1 MDHLQAIKTHL
12 GRLQENCV
20 FFTKYV
26 TRKKGNDGCRLV
38 RIDKGAG
45 VGISMLAAI
54 KSNRESADGR
64 ASLNG
69 ELFEQGVV
77 SLEKCSTAVRF
88 EGLYG
93 VVLDCPG
100 VINISGFCLPSD
112 DLLKALIDGRI
123 LQKRQLISTDE
134 LAALI
139 RMKPQTIAKWRS
151 AGIADPPPAIH
162 LGRQVRYDAEEVMDW
177 IYRNRL

>member
-1 MDHLQAIKTHL
+1 
-12 GRLQENCV
+12 V
-20 FFTKYV
+20 FFTKYA
-26 TRKKGNDGCRLV
+26 TRKKINYGRTLV
-38 RIDKGAG
+38 LIQKGVE
-45 VGISMLAAI
+45 VGISMLSAI
-54 KSNRESADGR
+54 KSNLESADGR
-64 ASLNG
+64 ASSSG
-69 ELFEQGVV
+69 TQGVV

-88 EGLYG
+88 RGLYE
-93 VVLDCPG
+93 VRPECPS
-100 VINISGFCLPSD
+100 VIHISGFCLPSE
-112 DLLKALIDGRI
+112 DLIKTLIDGHV

-134 LAALI
+134 LAELI